1 MYSEIATRTGT
12 NLLRVGT
19 TLLLSTIVSTA
30 MKDVSNDALS
40 TLAKDIRRIKTD
52 FNERRLQNEA

>member
-19 TLLLSTIVSTA
+19 TLLLSTLASTA
-30 MKDVSNDALS
+30 LKQTSNEVLG
-40 TLAKDIRRIKTD
+40 TLASDIRKIKLN
-52 FNERRLQNEA
+52 FAERRLQA